1 MSRSRISHQE
11 AQYCHHSLHLLR
23 LILDHTFLPSPEGIE
38 GREPQEVSA
47 LDPLHAP
54 PSYSVFHLQRFWI
67 CRGAADPHVTFAHPT
82 GHHLD
87 SGRQYAQIAQVT

>member
-47 LDPLHAP
+47 LDHLHAP